1 MENKK
6 EENNSNI
13 NDNSNSNSSN
23 NNNNE
28 NSENMSTEE
37 KTLAEYGYLTKI
49 NGEIFNPEEVQI
61 LIGDPMTREIT
72 QIINFLCESYP
83 IEAISYCLQR
93 CYYNTFSK
101 TSLLDKII
109 KYLLTK
115 YPEGEF
121 IINDL
126 LFAYKDNHLT
136 ANITSVNQFNA
147 INNYENRQLTKL
159 VFYDSSKE
167 GVDVKK
173 LNFNEIFIEI
183 DEINIENNIINN
195 INDSN
200 SNIIS
205 LDENENQANFLCEKH
220 HLFKRFCKRGSN
232 IYVYNFIGFEKVKII
247 KKKKKKKGKK
257 INNEE
262 NEIDTDNSVAV
273 FICEQIGCKSKYK
286 YNFSSNRFS
295 EVIPHDKITH
305 NISDNAPYYYK
316 QNIDLL
322 KEKPHITDIQLVR
335 TGKNFLK

>member
-6 EENNSNI
+6 EENNSDI
-13 NDNSNSNSSN
+13 NENSSN
-23 NNNNE
+23 NNND
-28 NSENMSTEE
+28 NSENVSTEE

-136 ANITSVNQFNA
+136 ANITSVNQFNS

-183 DEINIENNIINN
+183 DEIYIEDNNINN

-200 SNIIS
+200 NNIIS
-205 LDENENQANFLCEKH
+205 LDENENQASFLCDKH
-220 HLFKRFCKRGSN
+220 HLFKRFCKRGNN
-232 IYVYNFIGFEKVKII
+232 IYVYNFIGFEKVKIL
-247 KKKKKKKGKK
+247 KRKKKGKK
-257 INNEE
+257 ILEE

-273 FICEQIGCKSKYK
+273 FLCEQNGCKSKYR
-286 YNFSSNRFS
+286 YNFSSNRFT
-295 EVIPHDKITH
+295 EIIAHDNDHIIHEINDKVP
-305 NISDNAPYYYK
+305 SYYK

-322 KEKPHITDIQLVR
+322 KEKPHITDIQLIR
-335 TGKNFLK
+335 TGKSVLK

>member
-6 EENNSNI
+6 EENNSDI
-13 NDNSNSNSSN
+13 NENSSN
-23 NNNNE
+23 NNND
-28 NSENMSTEE
+28 NSENVSTEE

-136 ANITSVNQFNA
+136 ASITSVNQFNS

-183 DEINIENNIINN
+183 DEIYIEDNNINN
-195 INDSN
+195 INDSDN
-200 SNIIS
+200 NIIS
-205 LDENENQANFLCEKH
+205 LDENENQASFLCDKH
-220 HLFKRFCKRGSN
+220 HLFKRFCRRGNN
-232 IYVYNFIGFEKVKII
+232 IYVYNFIGFEKVKIL
-247 KKKKKKKGKK
+247 KKKKKGKK
-257 INNEE
+257 IHEE

-273 FICEQIGCKSKYK
+273 FLCEQNGCKSKYR
-286 YNFSSNRFS
+286 YNFSSNRFT
-295 EVIPHDKITH
+295 EVIAHDHIIHEINEKV
-305 NISDNAPYYYK
+305 PFYYK

-335 TGKNFLK
+335 TGKSVLK

>member
-1 MENKK
+1 MEDKR
-6 EENNSNI
+6 EENNS
-13 NDNSNSNSSN
+13 DG
-23 NNNNE
+23 NE
-28 NSENMSTEE
+28 NSENISTEE

-115 YPEGEF
+115 YPDGEF

-136 ANITSVNQFNA
+136 AKITSVNQFNS
-147 INNYENRQLTKL
+147 IDNYENRQLTKL

-183 DEINIENNIINN
+183 DEIFIEDININN
-195 INDSN
+195 LIKTINDSN

-205 LDENENQANFLCEKH
+205 LDENEDQANFLCDKH
-220 HLFKRFCKRGSN
+220 HLFKRFCKRGNS
-232 IYVYNFIGFEKVKII
+232 IYVYNFIGFEKVKVLR
-247 KKKKKKKGKK
+247 KKKKGKK
-257 INNEE
+257 NNEE
-262 NEIDTDNSVAV
+262 IDSDNDNSVAV
-273 FICEQIGCKSKYK
+273 FICDQNNCKSKYK
-286 YNFSSNRFS
+286 YNFSSNRFT
-295 EVIPHDKITH
+295 EVVPHDNMCHDI
-305 NISDNAPYYYK
+305 IDNVPSYYK
-316 QNIDLL
+316 KNIDLL

-335 TGKNFLK
+335 TGKALLK